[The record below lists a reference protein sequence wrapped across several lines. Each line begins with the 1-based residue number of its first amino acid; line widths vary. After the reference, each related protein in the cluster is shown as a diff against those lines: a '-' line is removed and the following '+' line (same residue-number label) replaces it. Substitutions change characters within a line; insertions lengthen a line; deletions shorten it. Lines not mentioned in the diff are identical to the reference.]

1 VDLDIDRK
9 NPKPEGGWQWNS
21 GFTVAAKLDAAK
33 KIWYGAMKIPVASIT
48 DTPIR
53 AGMQFRV
60 NYYRFQ
66 GPPPNRA
73 NIAWLPTGP
82 TGNHHIPEKFGL
94 LKLEK

>member
-1 VDLDIDRK
+1 MRIFRASHSSLPLYFIAITPSSIHCTK
-9 NPKPEGGWQWNS
+9 GAL
-21 GFTVAAKLDAAK
+21 TLKLEH
-33 KIWYGAMKIPVASIT
+33 
-48 DTPIR
+48 
-53 AGMQFRV
+53 AGSPPLQAGTQFRV

-66 GPPPNRA
+66 GPPPKRA